1 VTALPSLP
9 FTVRPQGGAMA
20 DNRRQKLQEHS
31 ARQSTG
37 QTSAAA
43 GQAGQAGVSEAAPTE
58 SAVEASP
65 TSETVAADAAQ
76 AAAQAAPESV
86 PGGPESTESSTEFG
100 APAAQEAPAE
110 EAAALDDEAL
120 KRILKAVGSKFIPAN
135 LDRDGLRA
143 DIQLAA
149 WWWMQIT
156 GEKSGLARL
165 RLRRLQDIRRA
176 AEELKRL
183 LEEDAQSGLA
193 LSKYPFTGSDPPTIL
208 NQLINYANRV
218 LEPLDGTQTWPKG
231 SAFDWV
237 MGSLMETY
245 SRYFQRKAGI
255 SRLGRKVKGPF
266 IRFAE
271 AALRELKIFNDG
283 TAYSRETI
291 ARAVT
296 ALKRL

>member
-1 VTALPSLP
+1 VHSHGARLLQGTRHEVWSSHKKDWQPWPSRR
-9 FTVRPQGGAMA
+9 VGGSTY
-20 DNRRQKLQEHS
+20 RQ
-31 ARQSTG
+31 RG
-37 QTSAAA
+37 RGIPGAA
-43 GQAGQAGVSEAAPTE
+43 EAA
-58 SAVEASP
+58 
-65 TSETVAADAAQ
+65 Q
-76 AAAQAAPESV
+76 LAAQAAPESV
-86 PGGPESTESSTEFG
+86 PGGLESTESST
-100 APAAQEAPAE
+100 EAPAE
-110 EAAALDDEAL
+110 EAAAPDDQAL

-156 GEKSGLARL
+156 GEKSRLAKL

-176 AEELKRL
+176 AEDLKRL
-183 LEEDAQSGLA
+183 LEEDAQCGLE
-193 LSKYPFTGSDPPTIL
+193 LSKYPFTGSDPLRTL
-208 NQLINYANRV
+208 NQLINFANRV
-218 LEPLDGTQTWPKG
+218 LEPLDGTQTRPVRVKG

-237 MGSLMETY
+237 MASLMETY

-255 SRLGRKVKGPF
+255 SRLTLDGKVNGPF

-271 AALRELKIFNDG
+271 AALRDLKIFNDG
-283 TAYSRETI
+283 KPYSRETI